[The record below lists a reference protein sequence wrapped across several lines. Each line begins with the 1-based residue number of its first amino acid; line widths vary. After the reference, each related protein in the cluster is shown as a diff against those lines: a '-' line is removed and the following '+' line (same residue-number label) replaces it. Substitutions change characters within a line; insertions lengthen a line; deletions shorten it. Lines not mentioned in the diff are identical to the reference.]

1 MFFGLLYW
9 AVRFIIFPTIKIF
22 YTVWFFRSLSTE
34 WCFCCGLFGSI
45 NFLSMLKNKKQ
56 IGYALL
62 IVLLLIVIRTFES
75 TIFYDPFLEYF
86 KKEYAHL
93 PFPEIHTI
101 KLFFSLGF
109 RYYLN
114 SMLSIALLYVLFNDR
129 KFTKFSL
136 LLYMI
141 LGSVLMIS
149 FFFVLEFF
157 GEESKMTLFYIR
169 RFIIQ
174 PILLLL
180 FIPAF
185 YYQKRIKS
193 VN

>member
-1 MFFGLLYW
+1 
-9 AVRFIIFPTIKIF
+9 
-22 YTVWFFRSLSTE
+22 
-34 WCFCCGLFGSI
+34 
-45 NFLSMLKNKKQ
+45 MLKNKKQ
-56 IGYALL
+56 IGYALF
-62 IVLLLIVIRTFES
+62 IVLLLIAIRTFES
-75 TIFYDPFLEYF
+75 TIFYDPFLNYF
-86 KKEYAHL
+86 KQEYAHL
-93 PFPEIHTI
+93 PFPEMHTV
-101 KLFFSLGF
+101 KLFLSLGF

-129 KFTKFSL
+129 KFTKFSV

-149 FFFVLEFF
+149 FFFVLQFF

-174 PILLLL
+174 PIFLLL

-185 YYQKRIKS
+185 YYQKRMK
-193 VN
+193 

>member
-1 MFFGLLYW
+1 M
-9 AVRFIIFPTIKIF
+9 P
-22 YTVWFFRSLSTE
+22 
-34 WCFCCGLFGSI
+34 
-45 NFLSMLKNKKQ
+45 KNKKQ
-56 IGYALL
+56 IGYALF
-62 IVLLLIVIRTFES
+62 IVLLLIAIRTFES
-75 TIFYDPFLEYF
+75 TIFYDPFLHYF
-86 KKEYAHL
+86 KQEYAHL
-93 PFPEIHTI
+93 PFPEIHTVQ
-101 KLFFSLGF
+101 LFFSLGF

-129 KFTKFSL
+129 KFTKFSV

-149 FFFVLEFF
+149 FFFVLQFF

-174 PILLLL
+174 PIFLLL

-185 YYQKRIKS
+185 YYHKRMK
-193 VN
+193 